1 LASLGAIIDPIQ
13 PFTAL
18 ATPGPLADALL
29 SEISIPTVVESS
41 VHMFASI
48 NRVKAIVLL
57 LDS

>member
-1 LASLGAIIDPIQ
+1 M
-13 PFTAL
+13 
-18 ATPGPLADALL
+18 ADALL